1 MPDYSVTVR
10 RADFTL
16 PPYYVIKYGTA
27 DADLMAGTASADHLY
42 GLEGSDT
49 ISGLGGDDHLNGGY
63 GNDRLDG
70 GEGDDTLTDD
80 LGANVL
86 AGGLGNDRL
95 YSTSSG
101 ASVIDGGAGDDTLLG
116 GHGDDI
122 LEGGAGADLLII
134 DTARLYP
141 GRPTP
146 GANIV
151 RADGGA
157 GDDFFEVILSPS
169 RISHVQ
175 LTGGPGIDTFG
186 AAQSASPG
194 SIVITDFVPGAG
206 GDKVNLTNHDLF
218 NWDGDNPFGALQLF
232 RIEQRGAHAVVQFD
246 QDGTGSAGQFTDLL
260 ILAGVNASLL
270 TAANFTGALPPD
282 GSSLASTLLGT
293 PGSDE
298 LRGGYGHDTIYG
310 AAGDDT
316 LHGMFGND
324 FLDGGD
330 GDDKVYGDR
339 GNNTLHGGSGDDYLG
354 GESGN
359 DTLDGGAGDD
369 TLESGLGDDLLTG
382 GDGNDMLRGSLGND
396 VLDGGADNDVLDGG
410 AGDDR
415 LDGGA
420 GHDALGD
427 YAGDNTLS
435 GGDGNDNLYSFSPG
449 RNLLSGG
456 AGDDTITGG
465 AGWDVLDGGAGN
477 DTLAFNDGN
486 RFPLAAPGHVVT
498 LDGGAGA
505 DILSMQGFNSGNAT
519 VTARGGAGADT
530 FTVMQYVGKTPFT
543 ALDFQ
548 SGTHGDMVS
557 VAYFYQVPSG
567 HELASKGN
575 PFDSGELRLLQV
587 GADTHVQFGLSQ
599 LHTMLVL
606 ANVDARS
613 LTIDNFAEGIS
624 PAGGMQGIERTGD
637 AGINHLAGGLVNDTL
652 WGMDGPDWLSGY
664 SGADTLAG
672 GGGDDRLEGGAG
684 IDLAVY
690 SGKQSDYS
698 VSRSAIGFDVTAL
711 RGDDG
716 ADTLEGIER
725 LAFGDSNTRIALDSE
740 GAAGQVYRLYQA
752 AFDRAPDQ
760 GGLGFWIAQSDRGM
774 GLNVLTA
781 NFVSAPEFTAL
792 YGAAP
797 TNADIVGRFYQNILH
812 RAPDPAGFAFW
823 NDVLD
828 RKAITVPDLLAQ
840 FSESAENKAA
850 LDTVIGQGFPY
861 TFYDV

>member
-1 MPDYSVTVR
+1 MT
-10 RADFTL
+10 
-16 PPYYVIKYGTA
+16 
-27 DADLMAGTASADHLY
+27 GTASADYLY
-42 GLEGSDT
+42 GLDGSDT
-49 ISGLGGDDHLNGGY
+49 INGLGGDDHLNGGY
-63 GNDRLDG
+63 GDDRLDG
-70 GEGDDTLTDD
+70 GEGDDILTDD

-86 AGGLGNDRL
+86 AGGPGNDGL

-122 LEGGAGADLLII
+122 LEGGAGADLLVIAT
-134 DTARLYP
+134 DRLYP

-146 GANIV
+146 GANVV

-157 GDDFFEVILSPS
+157 GDDAFEVTLSAS

-186 AAQSASPG
+186 AAQRASPG
-194 SIVITDFVPGAG
+194 SIVITDFMAGAG

-218 NWDGDNPFGALQLF
+218 DWEGDNPFGALGLF
-232 RIEQRGAHAVVQFD
+232 RVQQRGPDAAVQFD
-246 QDGTGSAGQFTDLL
+246 QDGAGLAAQFTDLM

-270 TAANFTGALPPD
+270 TSANFTGALPPD
-282 GSSLASTLLGT
+282 GSSLARTLVGT

-298 LRGGYGHDTIYG
+298 LRGGYGHDTIQGG
-310 AAGDDT
+310 AGHDT
-316 LHGMFGND
+316 VNGMFGND

-330 GDDKVYGDR
+330 GDDKVYGGR

-369 TLESGLGDDLLTG
+369 MLESGLGDDLLAG
-382 GDGNDMLRGSLGND
+382 GDGYDILCGSLGND
-396 VLDGGADNDVLDGG
+396 YLDGGADNDELVGGDGN
-410 AGDDR
+410 DT

-420 GHDALGD
+420 GHDILTDFSG
-427 YAGDNTLS
+427 GNTLL
-435 GGDGNDNLYSFSPG
+435 GGDGNDVLYSFAPG
-449 RNLLSGG
+449 RNLLRGG
-456 AGDDTITGG
+456 AGNDTITGG
-465 AGWDVLDGGAGN
+465 AGWDVLEGGSG
-477 DTLAFNDGN
+477 DDILAFNDQY
-486 RFPLAAPGHVVT
+486 PLTAPGRVVT
-498 LDGGAGA
+498 LDGGDGA
-505 DILSMQGFNSGNAT
+505 DILSMQGFNSGNVA

-530 FTVMQYVGKTPFT
+530 FTAMQYVGKTPFT

-548 SGTHGDMVS
+548 SGMHGDLVS
-557 VAYFYQVPSG
+557 VGYFYSTPSSS
-567 HELASKGN
+567 ELVSNGN

-587 GADTHVQFGLSQ
+587 GADTHVQFGLNRFD
-599 LHTMLVL
+599 TMLVL

-624 PAGGMQGIERTGD
+624 PAGGTQGIERTGD
-637 AGINHLAGGLVNDTL
+637 AGINRLAGGLVNDTL

-672 GGGDDRLEGGAG
+672 GAGDDRLEGGAG

-690 SGKQSDYS
+690 AGKPSDYS
-698 VSRSAIGFDVTAL
+698 VTRSAIGFDVIAL
-711 RGDDG
+711 RGSDG

-725 LAFGDSNTRIALDSE
+725 LAFGDGTTRIALDSE

-760 GGLGFWIAQSDRGM
+760 TGLGFWIAQSDRGM
-774 GLNVLTA
+774 KLNELTSH
-781 NFVSAPEFTAL
+781 FVRAPEFAAL

-797 TNADIVGRFYQNILH
+797 TSGDIVGRFYHNILH
-812 RAPDPAGFAFW
+812 RAPDAGGFAFW
-823 NDVLD
+823 TGVLE
-828 RKAITVPDLLAQ
+828 RKAITISDLLAQ
-840 FSESAENKAA
+840 FSESAENIAA
-850 LDTVIGQGFPY
+850 LETVIGQGFPY
-861 TFYDV
+861 TYYHE